1 MKTLL
6 VFLIAV
12 IFSLCTQAQSRNIID
27 EDVPAHVRS
36 AFYKAHPTANEIGWK
51 IVHTKDTVQEYI
63 VEYTQNT
70 FTSFA
75 LYSVDGK
82 LVETKDKITTFAMP
96 PSAYNYVKEQFPDAT
111 PKAYFKSIDATGI
124 VTYSAK
130 IKDFEIVFDKK
141 GTYLKTIDFVL

>member
-6 VFLIAV
+6 VFLTAV
-12 IFSLCTQAQSRNIID
+12 IFTLCTQAQSKNIMD

-36 AFYKAHPTANEIGWK
+36 EFFKTHPTANEIGWK
-51 IVHTKDTVQEYI
+51 EANAEYI

-75 LYSVDGK
+75 LYTTDGK
-82 LVETKDKITTFAMP
+82 LIQTKDKITTFAMP
-96 PSAYNYVKEQFPDAT
+96 SAAYDYIKEKYPNV
-111 PKAYFKSIDATGI
+111 PLKEYFRCKDPAGM

-130 IKDFEIVFDKK
+130 VKDQEIVFDKT
-141 GTYLKTIDFVL
+141 GTYLKTVDFVL